1 MKRIGLLGGSFDPVH
16 RGHLSL
22 AVDAL
27 EQAGLSSLIL
37 MPARRSPFKL
47 DQGVTSAKD
56 RLAMLQAAA
65 EETDSRICV
74 STMEVDKDTV
84 SYTYITL
91 GAIKQQLSVDEKLY
105 FITGTDTYLQLAD
118 WKNGEEVLKE
128 YAFIV
133 GKRPGYKDQRLV
145 EKIREYSDNFGT
157 ETIVISNRQFDVSST
172 EIRQKAVRR
181 ESLFRLVPESVERY
195 IYEHGLYGSAEGKS
209 SSVD

>member
-16 RGHLSL
+16 HGHLSL

-27 EQAGLSSLIL
+27 EQAELTSLIL
-37 MPARRSPFKL
+37 MPARHSPFKL
-47 DQGVTSAKD
+47 DQGVTSSKD
-56 RLAMLQAAA
+56 RLAMLVAAA
-65 EETDSRICV
+65 EETDERLHV

-91 GAIKQQLSVDEKLY
+91 SEIKKQLDADDKLY
-105 FITGTDTYLQLAD
+105 FITGTDTYLQLTNWRKGD
-118 WKNGEEVLKE
+118 DILKK

-133 GKRPGYKDQRLV
+133 GKRPGYQDQRLL
-145 EKIREYSDNFGT
+145 EKIREYKTDFGT

-172 EIRQKAVRR
+172 EIRQRAARR

-195 IYEHGLYGSAEGKS
+195 IYEHGLYGSAEEAD

>member
-1 MKRIGLLGGSFDPVH
+1 
-16 RGHLSL
+16 
-22 AVDAL
+22 
-27 EQAGLSSLIL
+27 
-37 MPARRSPFKL
+37 
-47 DQGVTSAKD
+47 
-56 RLAMLQAAA
+56 
-65 EETDSRICV
+65 
-74 STMEVDKDTV
+74 MEVDKDTV

-157 ETIVISNRQFDVSST
+157 ETIVISNCQFDVSST
-172 EIRQKAVRR
+172 EIWQKAVRR

-195 IYEHGLYGSAEGKS
+195 I
-209 SSVD
+209 